1 MGVSMFNSIC
11 SRLLSSHTLPA
22 TAAYRSSSPL
32 IIHDWMTLGGPG
44 GTAAFFI
51 PANVLFA
58 TDRGS
63 VANLIGWR
71 AFIWD
76 A

>member
-1 MGVSMFNSIC
+1 MC
-11 SRLLSSHTLPA
+11 PA
-22 TAAYRSSSPL
+22 TAAYCSSSPL
-32 IIHDWMTLGGPG
+32 IIRDRMTLGGPG
-44 GTAAFFI
+44 GTAAAHFFV

-58 TDRGS
+58 VDRGS

-71 AFIWD
+71 AFVWD